1 MIDVRA
7 SQCNAYIIVIQVLC
21 VSYQRNN
28 IFTFSFS
35 NNWTRYSA
43 MWCAL
48 WLITVVKYPIDL
60 ILLQVSCVR
69 CCSMASSSALFTAGH
84 DVHCGSF
91 ITIANYTRFNSSS
104 SVMRQVPQDGFILS
118 LIYSWTWWKN
128 LPHRDVHHTSCIT
141 ESQQICFNC
150 QVSLSHSQPHFQLD
164 MLKDSS
170 MWCVSCSKKHRIA
183 NYPRFNSSSSVM
195 CQVPQERFIDAVC
208 FHICKPQTMCQIQV
222 SCVRGHMKRLAS
234 SSVSLTTGH
243 DETSSHALS

>member
-1 MIDVRA
+1 MYVVIDVRA

-35 NNWTRYSA
+35 NNWTKYSA

-48 WLITVVKYPIDL
+48 WLITVVKYPIDS

-104 SVMRQVPQDGFILS
+104 SVM
-118 LIYSWTWWKN
+118 
-128 LPHRDVHHTSCIT
+128 
-141 ESQQICFNC
+141 
-150 QVSLSHSQPHFQLD
+150 
-164 MLKDSS
+164 
-170 MWCVSCSKKHRIA
+170 
-183 NYPRFNSSSSVM
+183 

-208 FHICKPQTMCQIQV
+208 FHICKPQNMCQIQV